1 MAKVTTTKGA
11 KAEDKNEWS
20 SMMRLNNAFKIT
32 CDKAFHGVLFLSKHK
47 NSANNIDIFLY

>member
-32 CDKAFHGVLFLSKHK
+32 CGKAFHGVLFLSKHK